1 MIHNLLGKLE
11 RVKQVSPNRWV
22 ASSPTRVDKTPSLS
36 IRLTEDQR
44 ILLHDFGGS
53 NVHEILDAVGME
65 VSDLFP
71 QRDIRVNAAKPTK
84 ERIAA
89 IDLIKH
95 LRADLRL
102 VLVAAR
108 MCVNGETIAERDMT
122 ILSETIERLTDG
134 LAAGGYH
141 E

>member
-22 ASSPTRVDKTPSLS
+22 ASSPTRVDTTPSLS
-36 IRLTEDQR
+36 IRLTEDNR
-44 ILLHDFGGS
+44 ILMHDFGGS
-53 NVHEILDAVGME
+53 SVHEILSAVGME
-65 VSDLFP
+65 ITDLFP
-71 QRDIRVNAAKPTK
+71 PRDEKVHAGKPTK

-95 LRADLRL
+95 LHPDLRL

-122 ILSETIERLTDG
+122 ILNETIERLTDG